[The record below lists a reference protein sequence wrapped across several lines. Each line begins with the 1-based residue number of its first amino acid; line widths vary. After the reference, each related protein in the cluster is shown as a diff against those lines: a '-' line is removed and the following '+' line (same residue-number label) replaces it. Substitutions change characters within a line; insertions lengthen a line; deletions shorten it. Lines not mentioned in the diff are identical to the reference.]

1 MNSFLYWLL
10 LSKSLWNHSYLPLS
24 KRFSQTIQYSSHEN
38 RKLVIWIF
46 LSYVDLICYLGSLN
60 RSGGTSQSISWPSK
74 MMSFRRLPQ
83 GSLTWHSLSNRPGML
98 TLLLN
103 FVGDSNSI
111 KRKTEFY
118 ISFIFHSVYSGS
130 SLEMKTMKII
140 SNKLPLSNSLCD
152 FLVDKVAKMVFKLWV
167 SW

>member
-1 MNSFLYWLL
+1 MCINSVVIVKSL
-10 LSKSLWNHSYLPLS
+10 LSSFIYKI
-24 KRFSQTIQYSSHEN
+24 KSQTIQYFSHEN
-38 RKLVIWIF
+38 KKLVNWIF
-46 LSYVDLICYLGSLN
+46 LSYVDLIGYLGSLN

-111 KRKTEFY
+111 KRKTQFH

-130 SLEMKTMKII
+130 SLEIKTMKII
-140 SNKLPLSNSLCD
+140 SNKLPFSNSL
-152 FLVDKVAKMVFKLWV
+152 
-167 SW
+167 

>member
-1 MNSFLYWLL
+1 M
-10 LSKSLWNHSYLPLS
+10 
-24 KRFSQTIQYSSHEN
+24 
-38 RKLVIWIF
+38 LVNKII
-46 LSYVDLICYLGSLN
+46 LSYVDLIGYLGSLK

-111 KRKTEFY
+111 KRKTQFPNFFLLHFVYMSSSSNIISKKKLLAIKILAIKFPLSDFLFY
-118 ISFIFHSVYSGS
+118 QIVKIKS
-130 SLEMKTMKII
+130 SL
-140 SNKLPLSNSLCD
+140 
-152 FLVDKVAKMVFKLWV
+152 
-167 SW
+167 

>member
-1 MNSFLYWLL
+1 MIHFHNISSLNFFKNKLRHYSTCSQQKYLQFRVSFT
-10 LSKSLWNHSYLPLS
+10 PTEI
-24 KRFSQTIQYSSHEN
+24 FSHEN
-38 RKLVIWIF
+38 KKLVNKIF
-46 LSYVDLICYLGSLN
+46 LSYIDLIGYLGSLN

-111 KRKTEFY
+111 KRKTQFHN
-118 ISFIFHSVYSGS
+118 SFIFHFVYMGS
-130 SLEMKTMKII
+130 SLEIKIMNI
-140 SNKLPLSNSLCD
+140 FNNKINI
-152 FLVDKVAKMVFKLWV
+152 
-167 SW
+167 